1 MKIKNIIAIGCAICL
16 ATVPFSLTACEQ
28 ELEDAYTVT
37 YNLNYEGSET
47 RTVAYQ
53 AGRKAVDW
61 NATRDGFELTG
72 WFLDEAC
79 TKEYNFNDRIASDLT
94 LYAQWE
100 SEADK
105 FVVTFD
111 GNYAG
116 KGKNTTIAVSEGGKI
131 NRSQAPEIEKIG
143 FVLEGWYKDADCTQ
157 PWDFSKDTVNSDIT
171 LYANFDYDD
180 SVERDKDGDPIFTNV
195 SVNVWLSANYDN
207 SRDYLTD
214 IIDAFNEEYEGKIY
228 VNASTSLPDQDLT
241 SLRLQETASKNNTS
255 ENYYSVPDMYDLA
268 NLEFDDSR
276 WYEGMAQDAHVE
288 GVLHSVPLVAA
299 VPYIVYNK
307 ELMQKYNG
315 DAELPSSYSE
325 FTALLKK
332 AAEGEN
338 DDSFHALITGNSWP
352 YKVFGGQAAYM
363 QNGVPYY
370 VWEDGAYVNLWE
382 TPEGAANVATAMK
395 NAYAL
400 LGSTSSLGRL
410 CADGASSSNDDQI
423 VNEIANG
430 NALMGVLNNLQST
443 QHTKLV
449 RNEAL
454 GIMPLSGL
462 YSDNAQTKDIVPC
475 FTIGLGFYKSGDMNN
490 TEFAAAAVFADYASK
505 HTYMMAKKGWYPVEK
520 AATTCD
526 EFVNSQIKSLQYMKE
541 LFAQMGDPENFVSL
555 YGHKNGKTIAE
566 QMTSSVLASY
576 LYSDGTADLEE
587 QIRLAAQTLNGQIAY

>member
-1 MKIKNIIAIGCAICL
+1 M
-16 ATVPFSLTACEQ
+16 
-28 ELEDAYTVT
+28 
-37 YNLNYEGSET
+37 
-47 RTVAYQ
+47 
-53 AGRKAVDW
+53 
-61 NATRDGFELTG
+61 
-72 WFLDEAC
+72 
-79 TKEYNFNDRIASDLT
+79 
-94 LYAQWE
+94 
-100 SEADK
+100 
-105 FVVTFD
+105 TFD

-228 VNASTSLPDQDLT
+228 VNASTSMPDQDLT

-307 ELMQKYNG
+307 ELMQKHNG

-325 FTALLKK
+325 FTALLKR

>member
-28 ELEDAYTVT
+28 ELEDVYTVT

-307 ELMQKYNG
+307 ELMKKYNG

-325 FTALLKK
+325 FTALLKT
-332 AAEGEN
+332 AAEFEN

>member
-37 YNLNYEGSET
+37 YDLNYEGSET

-61 NATRDGFELTG
+61 NATRDGFELMG

-207 SRDYLTD
+207 SHDYLAD

-307 ELMQKYNG
+307 ELMQKYNV

-325 FTALLKK
+325 FTALLKE

-370 VWEDGAYVNLWE
+370 EWEDGAYVNLWE